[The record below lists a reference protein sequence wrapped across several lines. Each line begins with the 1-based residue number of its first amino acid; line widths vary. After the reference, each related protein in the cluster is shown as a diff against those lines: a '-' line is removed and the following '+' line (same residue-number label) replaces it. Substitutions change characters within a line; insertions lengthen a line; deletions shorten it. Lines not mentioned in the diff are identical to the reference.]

1 MFKKI
6 LITSLIMFVCAC
18 PLHFTYDFFNNLT
31 IVGFF
36 VPINES
42 IFEHTKLIFI
52 PLMLFYS
59 LYYFFKKYKID
70 SDRYFFTL
78 LLTILLGILLVPM
91 LYYFYTESFGIELF
105 IVDIFITL
113 IALGLANLFFYNY
126 YNLHNF
132 TFKKET
138 SLFFLLLIFIFYI
151 YTSINLINLPIFIPK

>member
-91 LYYFYTESFGIELF
+91 LYYFYTESFGFESF
-105 IVDIFITL
+105 IIDISITYIVFFIC
-113 IALGLANLFFYNY
+113 NLFFYNY
-126 YNLHNF
+126 YTLYNF
-132 TFKKET
+132 YLKKEI
-138 SLFFLLLIFIFYI
+138 SFFLIFLIFTFYI
-151 YTSINLINLPIFIPK
+151 YTSLYLINLPIFIPK